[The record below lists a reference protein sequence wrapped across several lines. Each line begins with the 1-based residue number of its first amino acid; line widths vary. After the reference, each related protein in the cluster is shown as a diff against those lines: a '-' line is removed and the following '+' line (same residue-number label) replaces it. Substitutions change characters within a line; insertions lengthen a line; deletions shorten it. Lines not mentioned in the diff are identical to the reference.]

1 MSTDLDFNTLS
12 RRGASHSHPMFDFL
26 TGFAPRKLKDLF
38 RWVEYLY
45 YNSAHIFAA
54 LKKFSEYPVTKVQIK
69 TDEETLKK
77 NWENVL
83 DKVIRIRNVAI
94 KSGLDLHLYGNS
106 FISVY
111 KPFNRYLLC
120 EGCSAKTN
128 IKKTKYTF
136 KYKVLGFN
144 YHCMNCN
151 RNVQGTIKD
160 EPVANK
166 EKINII
172 RWDPK
177 LIDINYNPITG
188 ESKYYYTIP
197 QDIKS
202 KIQKGD
208 AHIINTMPYEFL
220 KALQKESVF
229 EFADGQIY
237 HMKIDPPAG
246 IESQWGFPPLTATIK
261 LFFYAAILRKANE
274 AIALEYITP
283 FRVLHPAPISGA
295 ADPAAQINLSRWKQE
310 LQTNI
315 RKWRRDPL
323 HIMFAPA
330 ALGVT
335 MMGGNGRALLTLGE
349 VKDAEDNIIAAMG
362 IPREFLYGG
371 LSFTGSAITLR
382 MLENQLQ
389 TYTNHLNDQLN
400 WIIGH
405 VSKILGWSSVEGE
418 YTPFK
423 LIDDAQQKQMLLALN
438 QVNQSISTTTMLE
451 LHDMDIWEER
461 EKRKQEQLDEARM
474 SLMLQNELQKLQ
486 NTLALQAQTEAAAG
500 GGGGLSYN
508 PQQVLARAEEVV
520 ATLQQM
526 DQGTARSHM
535 DHLSQ
540 EDPVMYAV
548 VKDRLDTQQQ
558 MAKQQGAAM
567 AANGQAPV

>member
-1 MSTDLDFNTLS
+1 
-12 RRGASHSHPMFDFL
+12 
-26 TGFAPRKLKDLF
+26 
-38 RWVEYLY
+38 
-45 YNSAHIFAA
+45 
-54 LKKFSEYPVTKVQIK
+54 
-69 TDEETLKK
+69 
-77 NWENVL
+77 
-83 DKVIRIRNVAI
+83 
-94 KSGLDLHLYGNS
+94 
-106 FISVY
+106 
-111 KPFNRYLLC
+111 
-120 EGCSAKTN
+120 
-128 IKKTKYTF
+128 
-136 KYKVLGFN
+136 
-144 YHCMNCN
+144 MNCN
-151 RNVQGTIKD
+151 SNVQGKIKD

-166 EKINII
+166 EKINVI

-197 QDIKS
+197 QDLKS

-208 AHIINTMPYEFL
+208 THIISTMPYEFL
-220 KALQKESVF
+220 KALQKETVF
-229 EFADGQIY
+229 EFAEGQVY
-237 HMKIDPPAG
+237 HMKVDPPAG
-246 IESQWGFPPLTATIK
+246 IEAQWGFPPLTSTIK

-283 FRVLHPAPISGA
+283 FRVLHPAPITGT
-295 ADPAAQINLSRWKQE
+295 ADPAMQINLAKWRQE
-310 LQTNI
+310 LQNNI

-349 VKDAEDNIIAAMG
+349 VKEAEDNIIAAMG

-400 WIIGH
+400 WIISH
-405 VSKILGWSSVEGE
+405 VAKVLGWNTVEGE

-451 LHDMDIWEER
+451 LHDMDIWDER
-461 EKRKQEQLDEARM
+461 GKRKQEQLDEARM
-474 SLMLQNELQKLQ
+474 SMELQKELQALQ
-486 NTLALQAQTEAAAG
+486 NTLAMQAQNEAAAG
-500 GGGGLSYN
+500 GGNGLAYN

-520 ATLQQM
+520 SALQQM
-526 DQGTARSHM
+526 DSGTARSHM

-548 VKDRLDTQQQ
+548 VKDRMDTQNQ
-558 MAKQQGAAM
+558 MAKQQA
-567 AANGQAPV
+567 AANGAPQ

>member
-1 MSTDLDFNTLS
+1 MSTDLDFNSLS

-54 LKKFSEYPVTKVQIK
+54 LKKFSEYPVTKIQIK
-69 TDEETLKK
+69 TEEETLKK

-83 DKVIRIRNVAI
+83 NKTLKVRNIAI
-94 KSGLDLHLYGNS
+94 KAGLDLHLYGNS
-106 FISVY
+106 FTSVY
-111 KPFNRYLLC
+111 KPFNRYLIC
-120 EGCSAKTN
+120 GSCNGKTN
-128 IKKTKYTF
+128 IKKTKYKF
-136 KYKVLGFN
+136 KYKVLSFS
-144 YHCMNCN
+144 YLCMNCD
-151 RNVQGTIKD
+151 REVQGTIKD
-160 EPVANK
+160 EPVASK
-166 EKINII
+166 EKINLI

-197 QDIKS
+197 QDLKS
-202 KIQKGD
+202 KVQKGD
-208 AHIINTMPYEFL
+208 VHIINTMPYEFL
-220 KALQKESVF
+220 KSLQKETVF
-229 EFADGQIY
+229 EFAEGQVY

-295 ADPAAQINLSRWKQE
+295 ADPASQINLAKWRQD

-400 WIIGH
+400 WIILQ
-405 VSKILGWSSVEGE
+405 VSKVLGWHVVEGE
-418 YTPFK
+418 FTPFK
-423 LIDDAQQKQMLLALN
+423 LIDDTQQKQMIMQLN
-438 QVNQSISTTTMLE
+438 QMNQSISTTSLLE

-461 EKRKQEQLDEARM
+461 KKRKQEQLDEARM
-474 SLMLQNELQKLQ
+474 SMELQKELQKLQ
-486 NTLALQAQTEAAAG
+486 TTLAQQASQEAAAG
-500 GGGGLSYN
+500 GGSGLSYN
-508 PQQVLARAEEVV
+508 PQQVIARAEEILS
-520 ATLQQM
+520 TLSQM

-548 VKDRLDTQQQ
+548 VKDRKDTQDQ
-558 MAKQQGAAM
+558 MAKQQATAGA
-567 AANGQAPV
+567 GQQ